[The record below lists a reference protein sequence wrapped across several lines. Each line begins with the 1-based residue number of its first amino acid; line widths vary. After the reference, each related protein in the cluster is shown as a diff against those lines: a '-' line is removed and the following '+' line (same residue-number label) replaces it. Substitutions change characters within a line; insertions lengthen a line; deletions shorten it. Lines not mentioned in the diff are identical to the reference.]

1 MLILPQ
7 KFRNSCS
14 VIDGP
19 DAAPSLARRS
29 NIHRFHAPINQQSNR
44 NKAAR
49 FLTFVSQSAS
59 APSTGD
65 LDSTM
70 SAIINHLRY

>member
-14 VIDGP
+14 VINGH
-19 DAAPSLARRS
+19 DADPFLARRS

-49 FLTFVSQSAS
+49 FLTFVSQRAS

-65 LDSTM
+65 LDSAM
-70 SAIINHLRY
+70 SAIINHLRH